1 MRLRQTFSAIMT
13 MTLEILFTLR
23 RLSVTEASSNDTGV
37 YTCTGPTVG
46 FLIFGDDMFNDI
58 GNDIGSDIGNDI
70 GNDIGDDVFN
80 DIGNDNGDD
89 NGDDTGV
96 HT

>member
-1 MRLRQTFSAIMT
+1 

-37 YTCTGPTVG
+37 YTCTGPTVRL
-46 FLIFGDDMFNDI
+46 FIFGDDMFNDI

-70 GNDIGDDVFN
+70 GNDIGDDMFN

>member
-1 MRLRQTFSAIMT
+1 MT

-46 FLIFGDDMFNDI
+46 LFIFGDDMFNDI
-58 GNDIGSDIGNDI
+58 GIL
-70 GNDIGDDVFN
+70 
-80 DIGNDNGDD
+80 
-89 NGDDTGV
+89 
-96 HT
+96 

>member
-1 MRLRQTFSAIMT
+1 MT

-58 GNDIGSDIGNDI
+58 GNDIGNLMMILVGI
-70 GNDIGDDVFN
+70 MLMVMVMTQECTHALGQR
-80 DIGNDNGDD
+80 
-89 NGDDTGV
+89 
-96 HT
+96 

>member
-1 MRLRQTFSAIMT
+1 MT

-46 FLIFGDDMFNDI
+46 LFIFGDDMFN
-58 GNDIGSDIGNDI
+58 
-70 GNDIGDDVFN
+70 N
-80 DIGNDNGDD
+80 DIGNDNGNDIG
-89 NGDDTGV
+89 NYE
-96 HT
+96 

>member
-13 MTLEILFTLR
+13 MTLEILFTLH

-46 FLIFGDDMFNDI
+46 LLIFGDDMFNNI
-58 GNDIGSDIGNDI
+58 GNDIDNDIGNDI
-70 GNDIGDDVFN
+70 GNLMMILVGIMLMVMVMTQECTHAL
-80 DIGNDNGDD
+80 GQR
-89 NGDDTGV
+89 
-96 HT
+96 

>member
-1 MRLRQTFSAIMT
+1 

-46 FLIFGDDMFNDI
+46 LFIFGDDMFNDI
-58 GNDIGSDIGNDI
+58 GNDIGD
-70 GNDIGDDVFN
+70 DDVS
-80 DIGNDNGDD
+80 
-89 NGDDTGV
+89 
-96 HT
+96 